1 MRWYDGGSRSRSLH
15 MKTLRSK
22 KKKTECFRNKKTE
35 CFRKKK
41 KSECFCKKKKI
52 EFFVRIRLNVFVAV
66 SVHERSCLDGAYVRK
81 TGIQYHNLTK
91 LCDREK
97 VFRIELHCSC
107 HRQAAELELI
117 WE

>member
-1 MRWYDGGSRSRSLH
+1 MNVFVRRRRLNVFVRRR
-15 MKTLRSK
+15 LNVFIRRRRLNV
-22 KKKTECFRNKKTE
+22 FVRRRRLNV
-35 CFRKKK
+35 FVRRRRLNV
-41 KSECFCKKKKI
+41 
-52 EFFVRIRLNVFVAV
+52 FVRIRLNVFVAV

-97 VFRIELHCSC
+97 VFRIELHCGC